1 MASDIAL
8 TAVTAAGYVLAALFF
23 GLWRG
28 EIGRR
33 RTAENWTV
41 HDRPDPPP
49 PAEMKSAPDAE
60 ERALEAA
67 DSRPI
72 QRLKRDLKR
81 MRPDLTDDKL
91 DKEAHRLMGEA
102 SGGS

>member
-1 MASDIAL
+1 MWTDLSLMAVAS
-8 TAVTAAGYVLAALFF
+8 VGYVLAGIFF

-41 HDRPDPPP
+41 HDRPDAP
-49 PAEMKSAPDAE
+49 PAAEVKSVPDAE

-72 QRLKRDLKR
+72 QRLKRDLKKQ
-81 MRPDLTDDKL
+81 RPDMTDEAL
-91 DKEAHRLMGEA
+91 EAEAHRLFGEA
-102 SGGS
+102 SGGT